1 MLIEKGF
8 FNNGLVFISMSLI
21 FMTAYE
27 DVYIRRQTDI
37 EYSLSVLLPLEAT
50 LTASVED
57 GSRLISRSDLNL
69 HEKGALTPAATH
81 VWTGY

>member
-1 MLIEKGF
+1 
-8 FNNGLVFISMSLI
+8 MSLI

-27 DVYIRRQTDI
+27 DVYIHADRHI
-37 EYSLSVLLPLEAT
+37 EQLLSVLLPLEAT

>member
-1 MLIEKGF
+1 
-8 FNNGLVFISMSLI
+8 MSLI

-27 DVYIRRQTDI
+27 DVYTQTDI
-37 EYSLSVLLPLEAT
+37 EHLLSVLLPLEAT